1 MKPVNKM
8 PMLLVVSILAL
19 SILACNLPYGIGLS
33 KSGDG
38 DKLAQGPET
47 TPAPT
52 NTATATRMPT
62 FTPTSTPQP
71 TATAT
76 RVVQPT
82 ATPTAVSGATGVSA
96 EMGGDPTQIAQAA
109 TATAEEAPATP
120 TPRPPVAGT
129 AEVIANGDFEEA
141 WPDWQPVANGWVA
154 FDNGQ
159 AHIGWYKDTWTKVV
173 FDGKQ
178 AQLIEII
185 SDQRVGDRY
194 AGIYQTVDVVAG
206 AEYTLV
212 IHGLV
217 RSDEGSEGLS
227 GGGYALQYGL
237 DYAGGADWQTITD
250 WVTLPFPEHPRQ
262 DPNADNVYNYG
273 THTVTIWPGGTKLT
287 LFIRAWKKWPDTF
300 EGNFDVDGVSL
311 RGTGA
316 YPTATFT
323 PTPTVEQPTPAPS
336 ATATP
341 TVAPEMPASG
351 GEIDANQPSRAIY
364 VITILSLLV
373 LAAGAVWGVIKRNV

>member
-1 MKPVNKM
+1 MKPVNKK
-8 PMLLVVSILAL
+8 PVLLMVSLLAL
-19 SILACNLPYGIGLS
+19 SLLACNLPYGIGLS
-33 KSGDG
+33 KTGAG
-38 DKLAQGPET
+38 ARLAQGPNAT
-47 TPAPT
+47 LAPT
-52 NTATATRMPT
+52 NTATATRYPT
-62 FTPTSTPQP
+62 LTPTSSPQP

-76 RVVQPT
+76 LVVQPT
-82 ATPTAVSGATGVSA
+82 DTPTAVSGATGVSA
-96 EMGGDPTQIAQAA
+96 QVGGDPTQIAQAA
-109 TATAEEAPATP
+109 TATAAESTATA

-129 AEVIANGDFEEA
+129 AEVIINGDFEDA
-141 WPDWQPVANGWVA
+141 WPDWQPVANGWTA

-173 FDGKQ
+173 FDGGQ

-185 SDQRVGDRY
+185 NDLGAGDRY

-227 GGGYALQYGL
+227 GGGYVLQYGL
-237 DYAGGADWQTITD
+237 DYAGGTDWQTITD

-262 DPNADNVYNYG
+262 DPNADNVYNYS
-273 THTVTIWPGGTKLT
+273 THSITIRPGGARLT

-323 PTPTVEQPTPAPS
+323 PTPTVEQPAPS
-336 ATATP
+336 ATATL
-341 TVAPEMPASG
+341 APEMPASG
-351 GEIDANQPSRAIY
+351 GEIEAGQPSRAIY
-364 VITILSLLV
+364 IITILSLLI
-373 LAAGAVWGVIKRNV
+373 LAAGAIWGVIKRNV